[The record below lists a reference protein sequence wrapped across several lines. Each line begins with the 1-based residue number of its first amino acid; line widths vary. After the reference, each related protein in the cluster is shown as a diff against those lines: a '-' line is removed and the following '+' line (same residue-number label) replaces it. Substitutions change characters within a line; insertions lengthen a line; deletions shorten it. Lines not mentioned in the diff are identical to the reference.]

1 MTICDMKKGMR
12 ALVLK
17 VEAGEAVRE
26 RLRFL
31 GIFKGAKVA
40 LIKTS
45 LWKSTYLVQ
54 AGGARVA
61 LVQGRLKVD
70 GTGVAA
76 LPEVPHMGAGRQDQR
91 SRQAKMGEQQF
102 TLLLIPYFT
111 AFVPNC
117 QTYIFEGKSLHLSTK
132 VIF

>member
-61 LVQGRLKVD
+61 LGKE
-70 GTGVAA
+70 VAA
-76 LPEVPHMGAGRQDQR
+76 GV
-91 SRQAKMGEQQF
+91 
-102 TLLLIPYFT
+102 
-111 AFVPNC
+111 FVWKL
-117 QTYIFEGKSLHLSTK
+117 TEKA
-132 VIF
+132 